1 MDSAMPARIS
11 RADNLGSRRTSRRA
25 FTLVELLVV
34 IGIIAVLMGILLPAL
49 GRARESANQVKCSS
63 NLRSIGQGIAMYCA
77 EYRGKYPAAYL
88 YVNQKTTPGGAGGE
102 DPSQGYLHLSSYLY
116 GGKVGVNDEDRLY
129 RSEVGWEMFQC
140 PSIERGGLPPT
151 NTIPENLDGGQT
163 NDTPGVVDRQAP
175 RMAYTFNEALCPRN
189 KFYVGFQGAARP
201 YQFVSAGSVKDASN
215 TVLAT
220 EFNPS
225 WRIVEDSGRTD
236 PGTSVCKSHRPV
248 HGFVGKTGELNMEKI
263 ASLGVLGGGGISIL
277 KCRIQDLLPD
287 PMPGATLKSRLDWVG
302 RNHGKKNKSGDGWD
316 LRQTNFLYADG
327 HVETKHIRDTVEPTF
342 QWGWTFYSL
351 NPNTDVQQ

>member
-1 MDSAMPARIS
+1 M
-11 RADNLGSRRTSRRA
+11 
-25 FTLVELLVV
+25 ELLVV
-34 IGIIAVLMGILLPAL
+34 IGIIALLISILLPAL
-49 GRARESANQVKCSS
+49 NKARETANTVKCAS
-63 NLRSIGQGIAMYCA
+63 NLRSIGQGIAMYVA

-88 YVNQKTTPGGAGGE
+88 YVNQKTTSGGPGGE
-102 DPSQGYLHLSSYLY
+102 DPSAGYIHMSSYLY
-116 GGKVGVNDEDRLY
+116 GGKVGVLDNDSVFKHEN
-129 RSEVGWEMFQC
+129 GWEMWQC

-151 NTIPENLDGGQT
+151 NTIPENLDAGQT
-163 NDTPGVVDRQAP
+163 SDAPGVVDRQAP

-220 EFNPS
+220 EFNQS

-248 HGFVGKTGELNMEKI
+248 HGFVGKSGELNMEKI
-263 ASLGVLGGGGISIL
+263 ASMGALGGGISIL
-277 KCRIQDLLPD
+277 KCQIQDLLKD

-302 RNHGKKNKSGDGWD
+302 RNHGRKILSGDGWD
-316 LRQTNFLYADG
+316 LRQTNFLFADG
-327 HVETKHIRDTVEPTF
+327 HVETKHIRDTLFPQF

-351 NPNTDVQQ
+351 NPNGDVQQ